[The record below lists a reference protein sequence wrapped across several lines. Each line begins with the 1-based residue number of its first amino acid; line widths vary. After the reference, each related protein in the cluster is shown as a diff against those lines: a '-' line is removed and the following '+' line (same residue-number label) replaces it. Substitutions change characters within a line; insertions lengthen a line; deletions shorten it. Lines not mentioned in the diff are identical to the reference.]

1 MSGLRFLPRAWLQ
14 SSLRAERRTGNARE
28 DSMQFEQIT
37 YELVNKTAIVMLNRP
52 EKRNALSASLL
63 RELHEA
69 LLEADEHNS
78 VHCVVLRGA
87 GPHFCAGAD
96 LSEYSSGRG
105 EAYRGRHEIDDD
117 VWRLEQGQRLRITLF
132 DMHKPVIAQ
141 VHGTCIGIGTDLAW
155 LCDMVIVAEDA
166 RIGFPPVRDLG
177 TPPGSMWL
185 YHCGPQWAKRLLLIG
200 DSITG
205 ADAAEI
211 GLALKAVPAE
221 QLEVEVMRLADRM
234 GLVDPHL
241 LSANKRLVNLGLE
254 LMGARTLQRLGAEID
269 ARGHLAPMA
278 RGFRQTMREHGV
290 KFAFQKRDAAFGKG
304 YASVHGPDPE

>member
-1 MSGLRFLPRAWLQ
+1 M
-14 SSLRAERRTGNARE
+14 
-28 DSMQFEQIT
+28 DFEQII
-37 YELVNKTAIVMLNRP
+37 YEVKATTAVVTLNRP
-52 EKRNALSASLL
+52 EKRNALSGRLL
-63 RELHEA
+63 QELSAA
-69 LLEADEHNS
+69 LMEADEHNA

-96 LSEYSSGRG
+96 LSEYSSRRG
-105 EAYRGRHEIDDD
+105 EAYRGRQEIDDD
-117 VWRLEQGQRLRITLF
+117 VWRLEQGQRLRMTLF

-155 LCDMVIVAEDA
+155 LCDMVLVAEDA

-185 YHCGPQWAKRLLLIG
+185 YHCGPQWAKRLLLTG
-200 DSITG
+200 DSVTG
-205 ADAAEI
+205 ADAASI
-211 GLALKAVPAE
+211 GLALKAVPADR
-221 QLEVEVMRLADRM
+221 LETEVMRLADRM

-254 LMGARTLQRLGAEID
+254 LMGARTLQRIGAEID

-278 RGFRQTMREHGV
+278 RAFRETMREHGV
-290 KFAFQKRDAAFGKG
+290 KHAFQKRDAAFGKG
-304 YASVHGPDPE
+304 YAAVHGPDSD